1 MGLPPSPLSA
11 VRAPVLNPPGRGRR
25 PLVERVA
32 CWSARHRKTAVAAW
46 LALVAAAFIAGQL
59 GGGGSVKQY
68 DPGQAGQGERVL
80 ASLGVV
86 TRPAESVLIQ
96 ARAGA
101 HLPAAAA
108 AAEVRSVTHQVRDT
122 LAALP

>member
-1 MGLPPSPLSA
+1 MGLPSSPDTA
-11 VRAPVLNPPGRGRR
+11 VRPTLVSPPGRGRR

-86 TRPAESVLIQ
+86 TPPRESVLIQ
-96 ARAGA
+96 PRAAA

-108 AAEVRSVTHQVRDT
+108 AAEVSKATAEV
-122 LAALP
+122 

>member
-1 MGLPPSPLSA
+1 MGLPPSA
-11 VRAPVLNPPGRGRR
+11 APAGRTTVIGLPGRGRK

-32 CWSARHRKTAVAAW
+32 LWSARHRKTAVAAW

-86 TRPAESVLIQ
+86 TPPTESVLIQ
-96 ARAGA
+96 ARSTGHHPAG
-101 HLPAAAA
+101 
-108 AAEVRSVTHQVRDT
+108 
-122 LAALP
+122 

>member
-1 MGLPPSPLSA
+1 MGLSPSPVSA
-11 VRAPVLNPPGRGRR
+11 ARTPVLGAPGRGRR

-46 LALVAAAFIAGQL
+46 LALVAVAFIAGQL

-86 TRPAESVLIQ
+86 TAPLQ
-96 ARAGA
+96 AGR
-101 HLPAAAA
+101 
-108 AAEVRSVTHQVRDT
+108 VTRSC
-122 LAALP
+122 P

>member
-1 MGLPPSPLSA
+1 MGLPPSPVSADRTTVLSPA
-11 VRAPVLNPPGRGRR
+11 GSGPR

-46 LALVAAAFIAGQL
+46 LALVAAAFIAGQFA
-59 GGGGSVKQY
+59 GGGSVKQY

-86 TRPAESVLIQ
+86 TPPAESVLIQ
-96 ARAGA
+96 PRTAGHSA
-101 HLPAAAA
+101 AGPAG
-108 AAEVRSVTHQVRDT
+108 AEVR
-122 LAALP
+122 